1 MAKLFHD
8 ISNVLL
14 MLQLK
19 SLWVLLHQKWGKTF
33 SPITN
38 GFSYAWGKNQ
48 LVKGFFAKNE
58 MKPKC
63 FLFYGPK
70 RATKNA
76 REPPHYPL
84 PKLNSDFEGL
94 CTYRELSIFPF
105 RGIWRKKQIAER
117 FFLGWAWKKVCVV
130 ELGCSDTLMVIGW
143 QNHL

>member
-1 MAKLFHD
+1 MAKLFHN

-19 SLWVLLHQKWGKTF
+19 SLWVWLHQKWGKTF

-48 LVKGFFAKNE
+48 LVKVFFAKNE
-58 MKPKC
+58 MKPKF

-70 RATKNA
+70 CATKNA

-84 PKLNSDFEGL
+84 PKSNSDFGGF

-105 RGIWRKKQIAER
+105 RGIWRKKQITVR

>member
-19 SLWVLLHQKWGKTF
+19 SFWVLLHQNWGETF

-38 GFSYAWGKNQ
+38 GFCYAWGKNQ
-48 LVKGFFAKNE
+48 LVNVFFAKNE
-58 MKPKC
+58 MKPTF
-63 FLFYGPK
+63 FLFYGPNC
-70 RATKNA
+70 ATKNV
-76 REPPHYPL
+76 REPSHYPL
-84 PKLNSDFEGL
+84 PKLNSDFGGS
-94 CTYRELSIFPF
+94 CTFRELSILSF
-105 RGIWRKKQIAER
+105 RGIWRNKQITER